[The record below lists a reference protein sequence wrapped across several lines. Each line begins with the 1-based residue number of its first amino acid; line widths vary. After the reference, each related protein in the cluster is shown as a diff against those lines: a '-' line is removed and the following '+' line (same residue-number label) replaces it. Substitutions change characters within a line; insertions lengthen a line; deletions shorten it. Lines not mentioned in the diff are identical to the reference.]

1 MRLPPREWAGEVED
15 GRQCPSDESGSQ
27 PFRVCTASHDPQPFG
42 VSAKQT
48 GYDDNPRRQG
58 RSIFGANS
66 AQLVPKTL
74 RQTSVHR
81 SANSLCR
88 WITESCAEVKSSAQ
102 ITTFCALDK
111 YGSSHWPAVLSTL
124 KLLRCRE
131 CRCTWAA
138 CKSKRRE
145 PKYSVHRVPLRS
157 TSRASRSSILQA
169 CTVAA
174 QTDSFEGIPLQPAHT
189 PFADAACAAH
199 PQLCAS

>member
-1 MRLPPREWAGEVED
+1 MLCVTFSASPMTVTHALLEEYVGAVFLRVNCRKEWKAAGCGCRPGNRLARFRM

-81 SANSLCR
+81 SANSLCG
-88 WITESCAEVKSSAQ
+88 WITESCDEVKSSAQ
-102 ITTFCALDK
+102 ITTLCALEK
-111 YGSSHWPAVLSTL
+111 YGSSHWPAVLSIL
-124 KLLRCRE
+124 ELLRCRE
-131 CRCTWAA
+131 CRCT
-138 CKSKRRE
+138 
-145 PKYSVHRVPLRS
+145 
-157 TSRASRSSILQA
+157 
-169 CTVAA
+169 
-174 QTDSFEGIPLQPAHT
+174 
-189 PFADAACAAH
+189 
-199 PQLCAS
+199 